1 MATKEQLSR
10 KVAYLKADEIKYIL
24 YKLGENQESSNIEDI
39 ELLDSDIESIKDIF
53 AILIERDDNFST
65 KFQTI
70 IEEDNQPRAIDI
82 DLNTIIGIVT
92 LGTIANNLIRAKF
105 PNKVIDKDTNIERGY
120 SNLSETLKSLADV
133 LKSI

>member
-1 MATKEQLSR
+1 M
-10 KVAYLKADEIKYIL
+10 
-24 YKLGENQESSNIEDI
+24 EDI
-39 ELLDSDIESIKDIF
+39 ELLDSDIKNIKDIF
-53 AILIERDDNFST
+53 TILIERDDNFST